1 MSISSLYTGI
11 TGLIGYSQAMSVI
24 GNNIANVNTVGFKE
38 SRMDFSDILSHSV
51 GGVSGQFQVGRGVR
65 ISAVERQ
72 FSQSAFEST
81 NSGSDLAINGEG
93 FFIVKGSDGVNYYTR
108 AGQFHTDELGK
119 LVNDQGYVLQGYL
132 LDSDGNIINN
142 VTQDIDLSTV
152 SSEPRATTGVDLHLN
167 LDSESTGKDPA
178 LFDANDPSTYN
189 YSTTLNVYDS
199 LGNAHALSVYLIKDS
214 AATNAWTWA
223 TGLTDTGGNPIQG
236 TLGFTTSGL
245 LDTESAGVFTV
256 NFDSPNVADQTI
268 TFDFG
273 DSITTDGGAGTGT
286 TQYSGTST
294 TLFLSQDGYPA
305 GDLSSIQ
312 IDTNGV
318 IGGWFDNG
326 QTKSLY
332 QLGLG
337 RFISPWGLD
346 SVGNNL
352 FIETLNSGAVITGPP
367 KTAGFG
373 DIQSNSLELS
383 NVDLSQQ
390 FVEMIR
396 VQHAFSANSRI
407 ITTADSML
415 QEVMNLKRR

>member
-24 GNNIANVNTVGFKE
+24 GNNIANVNTVGFKG
-38 SRMDFSDILSHSV
+38 SRTDFSDILSHSV

-81 NSGSDLAINGEG
+81 NSGTDLAINGEG
-93 FFIVKGSDGVNYYTR
+93 FFVVKGSDGVNYYTR
-108 AGQFHTDELGK
+108 AGQFHMDEQGK
-119 LVNDQGYVLQGYL
+119 LVNDKGYILQGYL
-132 LDSDGNIINN
+132 LDSDGNVINN
-142 VTQDIDLSTV
+142 VTQDIDLSTI
-152 SSEPRATTGVDLHLN
+152 SSEPKASTSVELNLN
-167 LDSESTGKDPA
+167 LDSEAVGKDPT

-199 LGNAHALSVYLIKDS
+199 LGNSHALSVYLIKDNT
-214 AATNAWTWA
+214 ATNTWTWT
-223 TGLTDTGGNPIQG
+223 TGLTDTAANPIQG
-236 TLGFTTSGL
+236 TLSFTTSGL
-245 LDTESAGVFTV
+245 LDTESAGAFTI
-256 NFDSPNVADQTI
+256 NFDPPNVADQTI

-286 TQYSGTST
+286 TQYSGAST
-294 TLFLSQDGYPA
+294 TLFLAQDGYPA

-312 IDTNGV
+312 VDSEGV
-318 IGGWFDNG
+318 IGGWFNNG

-332 QLGLG
+332 QIGLG
-337 RFISPWGLD
+337 RFVSPWGLD
-346 SVGNNL
+346 SIGNNL
-352 FIETLNSGAVITGPP
+352 FIETLNSGSVITGPP
-367 KTAGFG
+367 NTAGFG

-396 VQHAFSANSRI
+396 TQHAFSANSRI
-407 ITTADSML
+407 ITTTDTML
-415 QEVMNLKRR
+415 QEIMNLKRR